1 MLALMTKM
9 KIGQKK
15 ISVAR
20 RTHAGARSDARQT
33 TAPTILTE
41 SLQRAPQLTTL
52 GSPVSYVPD
61 SWVLNVTLAKHKKQ
75 ERKL

>member
-20 RTHAGARSDARQT
+20 RTHAGVRSDARQT

-41 SLQRAPQLTTL
+41 SLQRALQLTTL